1 MRGRCP
7 ERSGAAEWTP
17 RGQAAVRVRE
27 RERQRNKIDPL
38 EERPRKRPN
47 KKAFKR
53 VREGGVRV
61 PILLPQSVLPS
72 SLFARRSWEFAVVG
86 LGRRREEK

>member
-7 ERSGAAEWTP
+7 EHSVEDHTWP
-17 RGQAAVRVRE
+17 SE
-27 RERQRNKIDPL
+27 REGERERNKIDPL